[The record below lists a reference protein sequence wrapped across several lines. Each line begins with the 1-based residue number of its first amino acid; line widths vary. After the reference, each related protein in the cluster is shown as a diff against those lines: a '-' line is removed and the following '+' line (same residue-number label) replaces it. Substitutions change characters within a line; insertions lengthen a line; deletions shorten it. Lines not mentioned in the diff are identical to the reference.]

1 MKASL
6 LLEQYIHDQS
16 SPEDPV
22 LEELSRQT
30 HVRFLNPNMISGHLQ
45 GKLLEMIARMI
56 KPVDI
61 LEIGT
66 FTGYSAICL
75 AKGLKENGKLI
86 TIEINDELL
95 EFSHD
100 YFEKAGVSDKIIQLT
115 GKAQDIIPGL
125 NQNFDLVY
133 IDGDKREYC
142 EYFTL
147 VKQKVRP
154 EGFIIVDN
162 VLWGGKVLERETRD
176 QQTRGII
183 KFNDMISKEP
193 GIENIILPV
202 RDGIMLV
209 RLTESA

>member
-95 EFSHD
+95 EFSHN

>member
-1 MKASL
+1 
-6 LLEQYIHDQS
+6 
-16 SPEDPV
+16 
-22 LEELSRQT
+22 
-30 HVRFLNPNMISGHLQ
+30 
-45 GKLLEMIARMI
+45 
-56 KPVDI
+56 
-61 LEIGT
+61 
-66 FTGYSAICL
+66 
-75 AKGLKENGKLI
+75 
-86 TIEINDELL
+86 
-95 EFSHD
+95 
-100 YFEKAGVSDKIIQLT
+100 LT